1 MLKAE
6 ARAIHDIGTAAR
18 KIGTALE
25 RAGTSPELLER
36 LRAAIEEAVAEAK
49 ALKAR
54 EGVSDAE

>member
-6 ARAIHDIGTAAR
+6 ARAIHDMGTAAR

-36 LRAAIEEAVAEAK
+36 LRAVIEEAVEAAK

-54 EGVSDAE
+54 EGISDAE

>member
-18 KIGTALE
+18 KIGAALE

-36 LRAAIEEAVAEAK
+36 LRAAIAEAVAEAK

-54 EGVSDAE
+54 EGVSDE